1 MKKLIGLILIVAGA
15 LKLVELIGWID
26 FTNLWHQPW
35 VPYVLAIAVIAIGSS
50 LIDSDKDK
58 ENWQPAPVPQPAEK
72 GKPVNIEVRFS
83 SQEIIYRGE
92 PFSGASI
99 NARFGG
105 VRLDL
110 RGAAFEPDTT
120 IEINSRFA
128 GVDLL
133 VPFDVQVDVEG
144 KSVFGGVDKRSTT
157 VPGQEHKHLRIVAN
171 NKFGG
176 INIKN

>member
-26 FTNLWHQPW
+26 FTNLWQQPW
-35 VPYVLAIAVIAIGSS
+35 VPYVLAIAVIVIGGA

-72 GKPVNIEVRFS
+72 GNPVNIEVRFS

-92 PFSGASI
+92 PFSGARI

-110 RGAAFEPDTT
+110 RGAAFEPETT

-176 INIKN
+176 VNIKN